1 MIQYFIISILIVD
14 CGDIM
19 LVEQYGAMTK
29 ENADSRLER
38 YIKTDTL
45 QRLQGKGLFCG
56 MDYVN
61 IKNLKPIEYYSR
73 LEHSKN
79 VAYSTS
85 SLYRDNK
92 EEYFKVALAGL
103 FHDVGTKCFSHA
115 NSFKTGDILTQENDE
130 LNVKSILLQDEELI
144 TYLHE
149 DGINIEDVIDYSKY
163 PILDKPIPALC
174 MDRLDGGILGT
185 CLFWAHTHT
194 FDEIKKLW
202 AMAGYL
208 ENTNGMCVD
217 LSSERCKNFT
227 GEMVLSE
234 DENTA
239 WFEDFF
245 KAINVYSKILLSK
258 ESRYMMEV
266 LGLTL
271 NYYEDI
277 NVIDEQSMFYL
288 SEQEIIDRILSS
300 SYKEIWQD
308 ITSFDKVI
316 FAKDIDDGLTFISQP
331 KIRQCNPLIIDSHLN
346 LCEID
351 SISGCFYKELNNIKE
366 DIYLTKKP
374 ITGNLSKYTVKTL
387 SRYKKR

>member
-1 MIQYFIISILIVD
+1 
-14 CGDIM
+14 M
-19 LVEQYGAMTK
+19 LVEQYGTMTK
-29 ENADSRLER
+29 EDADPRLER
-38 YIKTDTL
+38 YIQTKTM
-45 QRLQGKGLFCG
+45 QRLKGKGVFCG

-61 IKNLKPIEYYSR
+61 IQKLKPIEFYSR

-79 VAYSTS
+79 VAYSAS
-85 SLYRDNK
+85 SLYKDERNK
-92 EEYFKVALAGL
+92 FLKIALAGL
-103 FHDVGTKCFSHA
+103 FHDVGTKCFAHA
-115 NSFKTGDILTQENDE
+115 NSFKTGDILKQESDE
-130 LNVKSILLQDEELI
+130 LDVKSILLQDEELI

-149 DGINIEDVIDYSKY
+149 DGINLEDVIDYSKY

-185 CLFWAHTHT
+185 CLFWAHTHS
-194 FDEIKKLW
+194 FEEIKELW
-202 AMAGYL
+202 AMVGYL

-217 LSSERCKNFT
+217 LLSERCRNFV

-234 DENTA
+234 SSHTA

-245 KAINVYSKILLSK
+245 KAINIYSSLLLSK

-271 NYYEDI
+271 NYYEDKGVI
-277 NVIDEQSMFYL
+277 NEQSMFYL
-288 SEQEIIDRILSS
+288 SEQEIIEQILNSN
-300 SYKEIWQD
+300 YKDVWED
-308 ITSFDKVI
+308 ITSFDTVSY
-316 FAKDIDDGLTFISQP
+316 AKSMDEGLAFISQP

-351 SISGCFYKELNNIKE
+351 GIAGDFYRELNPIGE
-366 DIYLTKKP
+366 DINLTCMP

-387 SRYKKR
+387 SKYKKR